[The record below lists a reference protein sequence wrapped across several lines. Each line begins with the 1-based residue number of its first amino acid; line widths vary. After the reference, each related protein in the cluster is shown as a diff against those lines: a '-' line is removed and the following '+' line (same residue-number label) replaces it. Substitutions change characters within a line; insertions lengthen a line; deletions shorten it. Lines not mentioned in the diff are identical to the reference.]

1 MTDNRYLRAY
11 AVLALGLLLLCGLV
25 LNLGDRHGQVL
36 MGESGPIEVAS
47 AVGYFA
53 CVLYMIARGGR
64 DFLVSRGYFVVLT
77 LLFGFRELDFD
88 KAFTTMG
95 ILKSRFYLS
104 SDVPIP
110 EKVIGLLVIAL
121 IFWTVFQLLR
131 NHFVEFL
138 QGLKQRAPVALG
150 VGLIFFLLAFSKSI
164 DGLARKLKPFGIET
178 SAEVSRW
185 AGSVEEVLELG
196 IPIYMVLTF
205 HAWLSRRR
213 AESPSSA

>member
-1 MTDNRYLRAY
+1 MTDNRYLKAY
-11 AVLALGLLLLCGLV
+11 GVLALGLLILCGLV
-25 LNLGDRHGQVL
+25 LNLGERHGL
-36 MGESGPIEVAS
+36 LRMGESGPIEVAS
-47 AVGYFA
+47 AAGYFVCA
-53 CVLYMIARGGR
+53 LYMIARGGR

-104 SDVPIP
+104 TDVPLQ

-150 VGLIFFLLAFSKSI
+150 VALIFFLLAFSKSI

-213 AESPSSA
+213 AVSLAHS

>member
-53 CVLYMIARGGR
+53 CALYMIARGGR

-104 SDVPIP
+104 SDVPLQ

-121 IFWTVFQLLR
+121 IVWTVFQLLR
-131 NHFVEFL
+131 HHFTEFMR
-138 QGLKQRAPVALG
+138 GLKQRAPVALG
-150 VGLIFFLLAFSKSI
+150 VALIFFSPLKGGEEVERRLRQALGSNGGQI
-164 DGLARKLKPFGIET
+164 GGLAKP
-178 SAEVSRW
+178 VNR
-185 AGSVEEVLELG
+185 VQK
-196 IPIYMVLTF
+196 
-205 HAWLSRRR
+205 
-213 AESPSSA
+213 

>member
-53 CVLYMIARGGR
+53 CALYMIARGGR

-213 AESPSSA
+213 TESPSSA

>member
-25 LNLGDRHGQVL
+25 LNLGDRHGQLL

-53 CVLYMIARGGR
+53 CALYMIARGGR

>member
-1 MTDNRYLRAY
+1 MTDNRYFKSY

-25 LNLGDRHGQVL
+25 LNFGERYGQLL
-36 MGESGPIEVAS
+36 MGESGLIEVAS
-47 AVGYFA
+47 AVGYFV
-53 CVLYMIARGGR
+53 CTLYMIARGGR
-64 DFLVSRGYFVVLT
+64 DFLASRGYFVVLT

-104 SDVPIP
+104 SDHPFQ

-131 NHFVEFL
+131 HHFTEFMR
-138 QGLKQRAPVALG
+138 GLKQRAPVALG
-150 VGLIFFLLAFSKSI
+150 VALIFFLLAFSKSI

-205 HAWLSRRR
+205 HAWLSRPR
-213 AESPSSA
+213 AESPSSF

>member
-1 MTDNRYLRAY
+1 MTDNRYLKAY
-11 AVLALGLLLLCGLV
+11 GFLALGLLILCGLV
-25 LNLGDRHGQVL
+25 LNLGERHGL
-36 MGESGPIEVAS
+36 LRMGESGPIEVAS
-47 AVGYFA
+47 AVGYFV

-104 SDVPIP
+104 TDVPLQ

-150 VGLIFFLLAFSKSI
+150 VALIFFLLAFSKSI

-213 AESPSSA
+213 AVSLAHS

>member
-1 MTDNRYLRAY
+1 MTDNRYLKAY
-11 AVLALGLLLLCGLV
+11 GFLALGLLILCGLV
-25 LNLGDRHGQVL
+25 LNLGERHGL
-36 MGESGPIEVAS
+36 LRMGESGPIEVAS
-47 AVGYFA
+47 AVGYFVCA
-53 CVLYMIARGGR
+53 LYMISRGGR
-64 DFLVSRGYFVVLT
+64 DFIVSRGYFVVLT

-104 SDVPIP
+104 SDVPLQ

-121 IFWTVFQLLR
+121 IVWTVFQLLR
-131 NHFVEFL
+131 HHFTEFMR
-138 QGLKQRAPVALG
+138 GLKQRAPVALG
-150 VGLIFFLLAFSKSI
+150 VALIFFLLAFSKSI

-213 AESPSSA
+213 AVSLAHS

>member
-1 MTDNRYLRAY
+1 MTDNRYLWAY

-53 CVLYMIARGGR
+53 CALYMIARGGR

-110 EKVIGLLVIAL
+110 EKVIGLLIIAL

>member
-53 CVLYMIARGGR
+53 CALYMIARGGR